1 MIKQYK
7 DNPEYFISDQG
18 DVYRVQK
25 LKTSKHYKGY
35 KRIRINYKGK
45 RVNEFV
51 HRLVIKTFSEVKITV
66 KDQINHK
73 NKVRHD
79 NRLEN
84 LEIVTALENTF
95 HRDNFIND
103 PF

>member
-7 DNPEYFISDQG
+7 DNPEYFISDTG
-18 DVYRVQK
+18 EVYRVTK
-25 LKTSKHYKGY
+25 LKLSKHRKGY
-35 KRIRINYKGK
+35 KRVRINYNGK

-51 HRLVIKTFSEVKITV
+51 HRIVIKTFTEIKITV
-66 KDQINHK
+66 DDQINHK

-95 HRDNFIND
+95 HRDNFQE